1 MEIQAI
7 TPRIDNTVPNVP
19 AQPEQNRGLTEEPNQ
34 NAAATRAPIVSDE
47 QNLELSDNALQLSES
62 FRNRDAQS
70 VNTASP
76 ITEPEQANEIVRQ
89 TADLIKQFPS
99 DGLAAQSNLTSSVVK
114 GLLG

>member
-7 TPRIDNTVPNVP
+7 TPRIDNTVSNDTS
-19 AQPEQNRGLTEEPNQ
+19 QPELNRRLTEELNQ
-34 NAAATRAPIVSDE
+34 GAAPGAPIVSDE

-62 FRNRDAQS
+62 FRNREAQN
-70 VNTASP
+70 VTTAP
-76 ITEPEQANEIVRQ
+76 PVTEPEQANDIVRQ

-99 DGLAAQSNLTSSVVK
+99 NGLAAQSNLTSTVVK

>member
-19 AQPEQNRGLTEEPNQ
+19 AQPEQNRGLTEELNQ
-34 NAAATRAPIVSDE
+34 RTATPRAPIVNDE

-62 FRNRDAQS
+62 FRNREVQNI
-70 VNTASP
+70 NTAP
-76 ITEPEQANEIVRQ
+76 PVTEPEQANEIVRQ

-99 DGLAAQSNLTSSVVK
+99 NGLAAQSNLTSSVVK

>member
-7 TPRIDNTVPNVP
+7 TPRIDNTVPNAP
-19 AQPEQNRGLTEEPNQ
+19 AQPSQNRGLTEEPNQ
-34 NAAATRAPIVSDE
+34 NSITPRAPVVNDK
-47 QNLELSDNALQLSES
+47 QNLELSDNAVKLSES
-62 FRNRDAQS
+62 FRSRDAQN
-70 VNTASP
+70 VNTASSV
-76 ITEPEQANEIVRQ
+76 TEPEQANDIARQ

>member
-19 AQPEQNRGLTEEPNQ
+19 AQPEQNRGLTEEPNREV
-34 NAAATRAPIVSDE
+34 AAPRAPSVNDE

-62 FRNRDAQS
+62 FRNREAQN
-70 VNTASP
+70 VNTAP
-76 ITEPEQANEIVRQ
+76 PVTEPEQANEIARQ

-99 DGLAAQSNLTSSVVK
+99 NGLAAQSNLTSSVVK

>member
-7 TPRIDNTVPNVP
+7 TSRIDNSVPNVP

-34 NAAATRAPIVSDE
+34 NVATPRAPIVSDE

-62 FRNRDAQS
+62 FRNREVQNI
-70 VNTASP
+70 NTAP
-76 ITEPEQANEIVRQ
+76 QVTEPEQANEIVRQ

>member
-19 AQPEQNRGLTEEPNQ
+19 AQPEQNRGLTEAPNQ
-34 NAAATRAPIVSDE
+34 DVATPRAPIVSDE

-62 FRNRDAQS
+62 FRNREAQN
-70 VNTASP
+70 VNTAP
-76 ITEPEQANEIVRQ
+76 PVNEPEQANEIARQ
-89 TADLIKQFPS
+89 TSNLINQFPAES
-99 DGLAAQSNLTSSVVK
+99 LAAQSNLTSSAVK